1 MDQSHGQVDA
11 LLGLLARQAPDHAFM
26 FLDLEGRITW
36 WSPAAGKIFGYAPQE
51 IVGQP
56 SALLFVPEDVKAGMP
71 QYEMKAAAST
81 GMGEDD
87 RWMLRRDGTV
97 FWATGVLVALRD
109 AVGTLLGYGKILRN
123 RTDLKEQLE
132 ALRNLARELEAAG
145 RRRDAFLGTLSH
157 ELRNPLAPIAN
168 AVGIIRAGLKEMP
181 PEVAFALR
189 VVERQMSLIE
199 RLVEDLMDV
208 TRVSV
213 GKMDLRIAPLAVQD
227 LVREVAADVGE
238 RIGKRRQRL
247 EVVLPDAPIQVR
259 GDRDRLHQVIANLL
273 VNASKYTP
281 EGGRIWVKATT
292 EGEEAVIKV
301 EDDGA
306 GIPAEM
312 LPRIFDLFTQ
322 VESTREAAQGG
333 LGIGLALV
341 KNIVS
346 LHGGSVQARSDGPG
360 KGSEFAVRLQLARAA
375 P

>member
-1 MDQSHGQVDA
+1 MDQSPSQADT
-11 LLGLLARQAPDHAFM
+11 LLGLLARQASDYAIM
-26 FLDLEGRITW
+26 FLDVEGRITW
-36 WSPAAGKIFGYAPQE
+36 WSPGAEKVFGHAPGE
-51 IVGQP
+51 IVGQS
-56 SALLFVPEDVKAGMP
+56 SAVLFVPEDVKAGMP

-81 GMGEDD
+81 GIGEDD
-87 RWMLRRDGTV
+87 RWMLRHDGTS

-109 AVGTLLGYGKILRN
+109 AAGALLGYGKILRN

-181 PEVAFALR
+181 AEVGFALR
-189 VVERQMSLIE
+189 VVERQMHLIE

-213 GKMDLRIAPLAVQD
+213 GKMDLRVAPIAVHE
-227 LVREVAADVGE
+227 LVREVAADLGE
-238 RIGKRRQRL
+238 RIRSRRQRL
-247 EVVLPDAPIQVR
+247 DVVLPEAPIRVQ
-259 GDRDRLHQVIANLL
+259 GDRVRLNQVIANLL

-312 LPRIFDLFTQ
+312 LPRIFELFTQ
-322 VESTREAAQGG
+322 VESTRAASQGG

-360 KGSEFAVRLQLARAA
+360 KGSEFAVRLPLARAA
-375 P
+375 A